1 MPVPASELQILRET
15 VEAISNRVPAGW
27 ALEKDAVEASSEFDA
42 QYVLSAPDGRDV
54 LVVIE
59 VKTGAP
65 SGRQAAGVAQRLHE
79 RAVAE
84 QAIPMLIA
92 RYLAPPV
99 RDELRRIGVSY
110 ADTTGNLMLSATDPG
125 IFLSDRGQ
133 DRDPG
138 RPLGRPRG
146 TLKGDPA
153 ALVVRTLLDH
163 SRPWKMRD
171 LIAES
176 GASTG
181 ATYRVLDYLD
191 SEGLADRVE
200 GLWSVPSWEK
210 LLRAWATDYNFL
222 SENSTTRFLDP
233 RGVDHFLR
241 TLHDDDSDAYAVTG
255 AAASRAW
262 VSVAPA
268 RAVFVYV
275 ADANKA
281 ANRWDIRATET
292 GANVVLLEP
301 RSSKGVAFQRLRQID
316 DGLWSAAPAQV
327 AVDLL
332 NGPGRDPQEAEELIG
347 WMRAN
352 EQVWRLA

>member
-1 MPVPASELQILRET
+1 MPVPASERHLLRET

-27 ALEKDAVEASSEFDA
+27 TLDHDAAEASSEFDA
-42 QYVLSAPDGRDV
+42 QYVLSAPDGRNV
-54 LVVIE
+54 RVIIE

-84 QAIPMLIA
+84 QAVPLLVA

-99 RDELRRIGVSY
+99 RDELQRIGVSY
-110 ADTTGNLMLSATDPG
+110 ADATGNLMLSAIDPG
-125 IFLSDRGQ
+125 IFLSDRGR
-133 DRDPG
+133 DRDPA
-138 RPLGRPRG
+138 RTLGRPRG

-153 ALVVRTLLDH
+153 ALVVRTLLDY
-163 SRPWKMRD
+163 SRLWKVRD

-181 ATYRVLDYLD
+181 ATYRVLEYLD

-233 RGVDHFLR
+233 RGVDHFLG
-241 TLHDDDSDAYAVTG
+241 TLHDGSDAYAVTG
-255 AAASRAW
+255 AAASRVWA
-262 VSVAPA
+262 SVAPV

-281 ANRWDIRATET
+281 ANRWGIRATET

-301 RSSKGVAFQRLRQID
+301 RSSKGVAFQRLQQIA
-316 DGLWSAAPAQV
+316 DGLWSVATTQV

-332 NGPGRDPQEAEELIG
+332 NGPGRDPQQAEELID

-352 EQVWRLA
+352 EQNWRLA